1 MPKTT
6 HTLAFWENRVRQD
19 LPDSDRAEVRKV
31 AKLAKRRWDAFMHEP
46 TEAEMLE
53 FYSTLTYSDPTPAKA
68 IRNINAEAAARRV
81 ANRPTRFAA

>member
-1 MPKTT
+1 MPENT

-31 AKLAKRRWDAFMHEP
+31 AKLAKRRWEAFTHEP

-68 IRNINAEAAARRV
+68 IRNINTEAAARRI
-81 ANRPTRFAA
+81 ASRQIRAAA